1 MPNEKGREIK
11 ISLVE
16 PQEAILT
23 EYRAMREELMFFL
36 SSQRRA
42 IYSMMTVVFGQV
54 IVLFVHEKSVASAAH
69 FLVFV
74 YLFIFPILIFSMM
87 IIALDC
93 TAKVIL
99 AADYIHHNIR
109 KRLLKIHGCD
119 AGFLD
124 WEIHKKKSNR
134 INKNVLFLLDMSK
147 WVVYSIGF
155 IISFALSIW
164 IALIGKVNLPI
175 IAYVLGGALD
185 VGLMLFTI
193 VASVKF
199 NESKGEACNDIE
211 N

>member
-1 MPNEKGREIK
+1 MSDRELK
-11 ISLVE
+11 ISLIE

-42 IYSMMTVVFGQV
+42 IYTMMTIVFGQV
-54 IVLFVHEKSVASAAH
+54 IVLFIHENSVAKAAH
-69 FLVFV
+69 FLVYI

-99 AADYIHHNIR
+99 VADYIHHNIR
-109 KRLLKIHGCD
+109 KRLLNIHGCD

-124 WEIHKKKSNR
+124 WEIHKKKSRR
-134 INKNVLFLLDMSK
+134 INPKVLFLLDMSK
-147 WVVYSIGF
+147 WIIYSMGF

-164 IALIGKVNLPI
+164 ITLIGKINLSVI
-175 IAYVLGGALD
+175 IYVLGGAMN
-185 VGLMLFTI
+185 VGLILFTFI
-193 VASVKF
+193 ASVKF
-199 NESKGEACNDIE
+199 TESKGEAHNDDL
-211 N
+211 